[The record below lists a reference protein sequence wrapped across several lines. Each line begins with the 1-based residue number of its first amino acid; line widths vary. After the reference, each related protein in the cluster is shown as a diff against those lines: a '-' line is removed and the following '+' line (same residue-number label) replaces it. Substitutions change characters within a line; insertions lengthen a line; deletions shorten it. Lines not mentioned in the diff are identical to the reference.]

1 MTIYKLIQNVPL
13 GPDEIPRLV
22 AAHHETLRALGLK
35 DRDDPITRIV
45 ARQVFEVAK
54 TGIEDPAQI
63 SKLTINQLGILC
75 RRA

>member
-1 MTIYKLIQNVPL
+1 MTKLIQNVPL

-22 AAHHETLRALGLK
+22 AAHHETLRALDLK

-54 TGIEDPAQI
+54 TGIEDSAQI
-63 SKLTINQLGILC
+63 SKLALEHLGIL
-75 RRA
+75 